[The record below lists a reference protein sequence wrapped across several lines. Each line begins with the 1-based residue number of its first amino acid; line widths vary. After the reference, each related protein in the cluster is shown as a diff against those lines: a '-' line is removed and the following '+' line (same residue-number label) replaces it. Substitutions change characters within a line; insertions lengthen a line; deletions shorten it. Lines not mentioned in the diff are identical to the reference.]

1 MVIVSQIE
9 GEVKKDL
16 YQLAGANYS
25 IDDQSN
31 DSSYILGNLTDTIEF
46 GKQLKVRIPSLK
58 ILLLEGPL
66 GVGKTSLV
74 QGIAIS
80 LGINEPITSP
90 TFALSQH
97 YSSSNQSL
105 IHMDLY
111 RIEDSEEAD
120 ELFLQE
126 EELSAETG
134 VLIVVEWPERLK
146 LHLNDAWRIKLS
158 YLPNNKRLANI
169 QSPE

>member
-1 MVIVSQIE
+1 M
-9 GEVKKDL
+9 KKDL
-16 YQLAGANYS
+16 YQVAGANES
-25 IDDQSN
+25 IDDQST
-31 DSSYILGNLTDTIEF
+31 DSSWVLDDLTETIEF
-46 GKQLKVRIPSLK
+46 GKQLKAKIPSLK
-58 ILLLEGPL
+58 LLLLEGPL

-97 YSSSNQSL
+97 YSSTNQYL

-111 RIEDSEEAD
+111 RLEDSVEAN

-126 EELSAETG
+126 EELSAETEG
-134 VLIVVEWPERLK
+134 LIVVEWPERLK
-146 LHLNDAWRIKLS
+146 LDLQDAWRIKLS
-158 YLPNNKRLANI
+158 YLSNNKRLARI
-169 QSPE
+169 QEPE